1 MFDQL
6 KAQPQDKILQLIAM
20 FRDDPRTTKIDLG
33 VGVYKDATGL
43 TPVMRAVKAAEKKL
57 WETETTK
64 TYTGLAGEPAYNAAL
79 SSMILGDAVATDRIA
94 SIATPGGTGAI
105 RQALELIRL
114 ATPDATVWLS
124 NPTWPNHPSIIK
136 FLGMKMAE
144 YRYFDAATRGV
155 DFGGLMQ
162 DLATI
167 KAGDVVLLHGCCHNP
182 TGANLDAAQWDQVIA
197 LLAQR
202 GAIPLV
208 DLAYQGFGDGLE
220 DDAAATRKIAAAF
233 PEVLIAA
240 SCSKNF
246 GIYRERTGILIG
258 IGAAA
263 GKGVLQGN
271 LNFLNRQNY
280 SFPPD
285 HGARL
290 VTMILEDAALKAR
303 DFVQHLQTQD
313 LVGTRPWLLNVNIP
327 NRPRAELKPLRVTRL
342 GRRHAAEPVI
352 TQVNPRGE
360 TMYWI
365 GSAGP
370 AKDDREG
377 TDFHATHLGH
387 VSLTPLHVDLTEYP
401 SLSLWA
407 QRLEEGAA

>member
-6 KAQPQDKILQLIAM
+6 KPQPQDKILQLIAL
-20 FRDDPRTTKIDLG
+20 FRDDARTTKIDLG
-33 VGVYKDATGL
+33 VGVYKDASGL

-57 WETETTK
+57 WEVETTK
-64 TYTGLAGEPAYNAAL
+64 TYTALAGEPAYNAAL
-79 SSMILGDAVATDRIA
+79 AGMILGGAVSMDRVA
-94 SIATPGGTGAI
+94 SVATPGGTGAI
-105 RQALELIRL
+105 RQALELIRM
-114 ATPDATVWLS
+114 ASPDATVWIS

-136 FLGMKMAE
+136 YLGMKMAE

-155 DFGGLMQ
+155 DFAGLMA
-162 DLATI
+162 DLETVA
-167 KAGDVVLLHGCCHNP
+167 AGDVVLLHGCCHNP
-182 TGANLDAAQWDQVIA
+182 TGANLDAAQWDQVIS
-197 LLAQR
+197 LLAKR

-220 DDAAATRKIAAAF
+220 LDAAATRKVAAAF

-258 IGAAA
+258 IGSGE

-290 VTMILEDAALKAR
+290 VTMILEDAALKADWMAELEEVR
-303 DFVQHLQTQD
+303 LNMLTLRQSLADELRKATNSDRFDFVATHR
-313 LVGTRPWLLNVNIP
+313 GMFS
-327 NRPRAELKPLRVTRL
+327 RL
-342 GRRHAAEPVI
+342 GLPEDQVIRLREEHAIYMVGDSRINIAGLNARTVPI
-352 TQVNPRGE
+352 LAAAIAQV
-360 TMYWI
+360 
-365 GSAGP
+365 AG
-370 AKDDREG
+370 
-377 TDFHATHLGH
+377 
-387 VSLTPLHVDLTEYP
+387 
-401 SLSLWA
+401 
-407 QRLEEGAA
+407 